1 MAKTPQQRSA
11 VQHLLLV
18 SESGSSEKWGLI
30 NEGVTDLTEEFNPD
44 EETLKYVAEDAKTSF
59 VKSYAPSISISAAVV
74 SDDPVCDYIRKKI
87 NELPVGANSDTEYIR
102 FCLLD
107 KADDVTPTAN
117 KAYYI
122 GYRRSASI
130 SIGNIGGSAEDYLST
145 EITINGKGD
154 QTKGYVTVDKTTG
167 TPVYTWSTEKPE

>member
-1 MAKTPQQRSA
+1 MAKTPQKRSA
-11 VQHLLLV
+11 LQHLLLV
-18 SESGSSEKWGLI
+18 SEAGSSETWALI
-30 NEGVTDLTEEFNPD
+30 NEGVTELTEEFNPD
-44 EETLKYVAEDAKTSF
+44 DETLKYIAEDAKTSF
-59 VKSYAPSISISAAVV
+59 VKSYAPSISLSAAVV
-74 SDDPVCDYIRKKI
+74 SDDPVNIYMRKKI
-87 NELPVGANSDTEYIR
+87 NELPVGEAADTEYIR

-107 KADDVTPTAN
+107 KAEDVTPTAN

-122 GYRRSASI
+122 GYRRKGNI

-145 EITINGKGD
+145 EITINGKGN